1 MSFHETVRYIWNN
14 PIILTILALVFA
26 PLFGGVLMSL
36 DRRITARM
44 QGRMGP
50 PFLQPFYDLIKLF
63 GKQPLALHRPQI
75 MYAVLHLVF
84 MMLVVVLLVQ
94 GQDLLMVLFV
104 QAFSVICLVLGGMSV
119 RSPYSWI
126 GSQRKILQMLAY
138 EPVLVLL
145 ILAVNLR
152 DNSFLASKVIE
163 NPHPL
168 IFSMP
173 LLFLAFLCVVAIEF
187 QKSPFDVATSHHAH
201 QEIVK
206 GITLEFSGPFLGLI
220 EIAHYYELAIFFGL
234 MMAFWH
240 TSLLAGLLLAFCSF
254 LFLLILDNA
263 FSRLT
268 SYWMLRYMW
277 TVPLTL
283 ALANL
288 IWLWR

>member
-163 NPHPL
+163 NPNPL

-220 EIAHYYELAIFFGL
+220 EIAHCYELAIFFGL

-240 TSLLAGLLLAFCSF
+240 TSLIAGFLLAFCSF
-254 LFLLILDNA
+254 LFLLILDIA

>member
-163 NPHPL
+163 NPNPL

-220 EIAHYYELAIFFGL
+220 EIAHCYELAIFFGL

-240 TSLLAGLLLAFCSF
+240 TSLIAGFLLAFSVSCSF
-254 LFLLILDNA
+254 
-263 FSRLT
+263 
-268 SYWMLRYMW
+268 
-277 TVPLTL
+277 
-283 ALANL
+283 
-288 IWLWR
+288 